1 MRASVRHLL
10 GIGALA
16 LTACSSDVQ
25 EAADGKIEQ
34 PIVRAAAQGGKDQVV
49 LLYMRTVSNGQFRS
63 RTCTGTY
70 IGPRLVL
77 TAAHCMS
84 NVVSNLV
91 YAYWGEHFDTDFA
104 ALPQAGITPIIPPP
118 GQPSLFA
125 QAETYQVHPD
135 WDPSLV
141 HPDMAVVYLDRDL
154 PFKPLEVAR
163 FRVSKDFEG
172 KTATLDGWG
181 ASQALSADI
190 SQTVGGHTQ
199 RTGFTKILGSPTSAD
214 YHPEDPNA
222 GMLVPAIRRDTLKT
236 DGHAPY
242 ANSCAGDSGGPLFV
256 KKNGKDYVAG
266 VGSWTGLWCED
277 YALFT
282 RIDPFLDFIDDAQ
295 RRTGD
300 APVTAHLECV
310 APNTDGTYTAFFG
323 YENENGVSVDV
334 PYGFRNLLPLD
345 TDSRR
350 PTHFSPGEHDFVFGV
365 DFTAKQQVLY
375 TLVPQ
380 TECGGGRPSIIVA
393 NKRSKACGPE
403 QEQQVACGGLCRAG
417 FKAGCTDQLPSFSQC
432 MSDCMSI
439 VDGFPECAAEALA
452 MNQCYAGTPSGE
464 DHWLCNGDGFM
475 PSSFDCFDQEMAFY
489 SCLGF

>member
-25 EAADGKIEQ
+25 DTAAGKIEQ
-34 PIVRAAAQGGKDQVV
+34 PIVRASTQGGKDQVV
-49 LLYMRTVSNGQFRS
+49 LLYMRTVSNGQFRT

-77 TAAHCMS
+77 TAAHCLS

-91 YAYWGEHFDTDFA
+91 FAYWGDHFDTDFA
-104 ALPQAGITPIIPPP
+104 AIPQAGITPIIPPP

-125 QAETYQVHPD
+125 QAETYEVHPD
-135 WDPSLV
+135 WDPGLV

-154 PFKPLEVAR
+154 PFQPLEVAR
-163 FRVSKDFEG
+163 FRIAADFEG
-172 KTATLDGWG
+172 KPATLDGWG

-190 SQTVGGHTQ
+190 SQTVGGRVQ
-199 RTGFTKILGSPTSAD
+199 RTGTTKILGSPTRAD

-222 GMLVPAIRRDTLKT
+222 GMLVPGIRRDTLKT

-256 KKNGKDYVAG
+256 KKHGKDYVAG

-282 RIDPFLDFIDDAQ
+282 RIDPFLKFIDNAE
-295 RRTGD
+295 RRSGD
-300 APVTAHLECV
+300 APVEAHLECV
-310 APNTDGTYTAFFG
+310 APNADGTYTAFFG
-323 YENENGVSVDV
+323 YENENGLSVDV
-334 PYGFRNLLPLD
+334 PYGSRNELALD
-345 TDSRR
+345 TDQRR
-350 PTHFSPGEHDFVFGV
+350 PTHFKPGEHDFVFGV
-365 DFTAKQQVLY
+365 EFTAKQQLKY
-375 TLVPQ
+375 TLDAGKS
-380 TECGGGRPSIIVA
+380 CGNSSVITV
-393 NKRSKACGPE
+393 NKRSRACGADVA
-403 QEQQVACGGLCRAG
+403 QQVACGGSCRAG
-417 FKAGCTDQLPSFSQC
+417 LKSGCPDRLPSYTQC
-432 MSDCMSI
+432 MSDCQDF
-439 VDGFPECAAEALA
+439 VNAFPECAAEALA

-464 DHWLCNGDGFM
+464 DHWLCNGDDFM
-475 PSSFDCFDQEMAFY
+475 PQSFDCFDQEQAFY
-489 SCLGF
+489 TCLGF